1 MTSVWPSGA
10 LFATK
15 SAPMLPP
22 APGLFSTTTGW
33 PSACC
38 SLAAMRRAERSTG
51 PPGAY
56 GTTRWTG
63 RDGQSCGKA
72 KVLAQSASAALRVR
86 AAALAFFDEHLFA
99 LLADRRHRDDHQ
111 QNRRGDQEGEA
122 DRLAGADEDERIAAR
137 EQHRP

>member
-1 MTSVWPSGA
+1 MACVAIAPMTSVWPSAA
-10 LFATK
+10 LLATK

-38 SLAAMRRAERSTG
+38 SLGAIKRAERSTG

-63 RDGQSCGKA
+63 LDGQSCA
-72 KVLAQSASAALRVR
+72 PQWNAAARRTAAS
-86 AAALAFFDEHLFA
+86 ALAFFDEHLFA
-99 LLADRRHRDDHQ
+99 LLADRRHGDDHQ
-111 QNRRGDQEGEA
+111 QDHRGD
-122 DRLAGADEDERIAAR
+122 
-137 EQHRP
+137 